1 MSRHLRIR
9 LLLLAV
15 ALTTA
20 AVVWG
25 ATAVV
30 RENAGREA
38 QRSET
43 AERMLAAMLQLEA
56 GASTYLLSGNP
67 DDEHLVDEGQAQLE
81 AATTQA
87 RRHAAGERKATRAID
102 TMIELER
109 EWLEHANAQI
119 DRARRGLAVE
129 PSVIEVRHLL
139 VHAFRE
145 ANATLRSEIDRTE
158 ASARG
163 RLTWALVA
171 ISLLVTFL
179 VAGVGLLLVRRRD
192 RDDERRD
199 DAEDRY
205 REAQAEFA
213 ETMQLVQP
221 EPEAHALLRRH
232 LGRSLTGSGAVVL
245 RTNNSESRLEATTEL
260 PDRELAER
268 LVDAEP
274 RSCVATRV
282 NRVHERGADHEPLLE
297 CQLCG
302 PIAES
307 TLCSPLTAGGD
318 VIGAVL
324 VSGDTVREERAR
336 RCVAESIAQAAP
348 VLGNL
353 RTLAIAENH
362 ASTDSLTGLPNRRA
376 LQDTLKRMVALAGR
390 TQEPLAALA
399 VDLDHFKQVN
409 DRYGHD
415 KGDEVLA
422 AVGALLGE
430 GLRTSDFA
438 SRAGGEEFC
447 LLLPSTD
454 LAGALEIAEKLRA
467 AIARVEVPGV
477 DREVSASF
485 GVATYPE
492 HAIDALTLMRKADR
506 ALYAAKQAGRN
517 RVEGT
522 AAPSVPESA

>member
-1 MSRHLRIR
+1 MSRHVRIR
-9 LLLLAV
+9 LVLLAV

-38 QRSET
+38 QRTET
-43 AERMLAAMLQLEA
+43 AQRMLAAMLQLEA
-56 GASTYLLSGNP
+56 GASTFLLSGNP
-67 DDEHLVDEGQAQLE
+67 DDAHLIGEGQAQLD
-81 AATTQA
+81 AATTLA
-87 RRHAAGERKATRAID
+87 RRHAAGEPEATRAIN
-102 TMIELER
+102 TMIELEQ
-109 EWLEHANAQI
+109 EWLGHAKAQI
-119 DRARRGLAVE
+119 SRSRRGSAVE

-145 ANATLRSEIDRTE
+145 ANATLRSEITANE
-158 ASARG
+158 TSARG
-163 RLTWALVA
+163 RLTWVLVA
-171 ISLLVTFL
+171 FSLLVTFL
-179 VAGVGLLLVRRRD
+179 VAGVGLVLMRRRE
-192 RDDERRD
+192 REDERRD
-199 DAEDRY
+199 DTENRY
-205 REAQAEFA
+205 RDTQAEFA
-213 ETMQLVQP
+213 ETMQLVQT
-221 EPEAHALLRRH
+221 EAEAHALLRRH
-232 LGRSLTGSGAVVL
+232 LGRSLTGSRAVVL
-245 RTNNSESRLEATTEL
+245 RINNSESRLETTTEL
-260 PDRELAER
+260 PDGELAER

-282 NRVHERGADHEPLLE
+282 NRVHERGPGRERLME
-297 CQLCG
+297 CELCG
-302 PIAES
+302 PVADS

-336 RCVAESIAQAAP
+336 RCVAESISQAAP

-362 ASTDSLTGLPNRRA
+362 AATDSLTGLPNRRS
-376 LQDTLKRMVALAGR
+376 LQDTLKRMVAHAGR
-390 TQEPLAALA
+390 SLEPLAAIAL
-399 VDLDHFKQVN
+399 DLDHFKQIN

-422 AVGALLGE
+422 AVGALLDE
-430 GLRTSDFA
+430 GLRASDFA

-447 LLLPSTD
+447 VLLPSTD

-477 DREVSASF
+477 EREVSASF

-506 ALYAAKQAGRN
+506 ALYAAKEAGRN
-517 RVEGT
+517 RVG
-522 AAPSVPESA
+522 AAAGPSVPEPA